1 MIMMS
6 MLLILFFIACVG
18 MFFGF
23 KATSE
28 ESHCDGYLVG
38 SVIAVIIM
46 LMGFITA
53 VNIADQMEEYEK
65 YYISHPVK
73 GAVIDTEVLI
83 FNPDTKQFEI
93 VLTND
98 LKNYDTK
105 EYYFLPNIED

>member
-1 MIMMS
+1 
-6 MLLILFFIACVG
+6 
-18 MFFGF
+18 
-23 KATSE
+23 
-28 ESHCDGYLVG
+28 
-38 SVIAVIIM
+38 VIIM

-73 GAVIDTEVLI
+73 DAVIETEVLI